1 MRISIITF
9 GEHNWTKGW
18 KLIFIINI
26 LLLLDFIFKM
36 HV

>member
-18 KLIFIINI
+18 KLIFINI
-26 LLLLDFIFKM
+26 LLLLDFIFEM